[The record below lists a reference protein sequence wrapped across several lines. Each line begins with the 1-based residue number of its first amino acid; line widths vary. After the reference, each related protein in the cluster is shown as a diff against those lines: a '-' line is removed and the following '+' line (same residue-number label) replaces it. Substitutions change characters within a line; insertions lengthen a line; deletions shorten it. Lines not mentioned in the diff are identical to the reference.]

1 MLVIFYLLSAF
12 IIIFSFLAVSLKN
25 ILHSVLCLALALIG
39 VAGIYILLNAE
50 FLAAMQI
57 LIYVGAVVTLILFA
71 IMLTHRLQDRSIR
84 QTNALRFAS
93 SVICGLL
100 LVVLA
105 LAISN
110 SKFITHKES
119 LQLGASLLTTYLLP
133 FEVISL
139 ILLAALV
146 GAIVIAKGER

>member
-1 MLVIFYLLSAF
+1 MNIIFYLLAFF
-12 IIIFSFLAVSLKN
+12 IIIFSLLAVSLKN
-25 ILHSVLCLALALIG
+25 ILHAALCLAGALIA

-71 IMLTHRLQDRSIR
+71 VMLTYRLHDRSIR

-93 SVICGLL
+93 IFVCGFLFL
-100 LVVLA
+100 MLA
-105 LAISN
+105 LSISA
-110 SKFITHKES
+110 SKFIMHNET
-119 LQLGASLLTTYLLP
+119 LQLGNLLLSSYLLP

-146 GAIVIAKGER
+146 GAIVIAKA